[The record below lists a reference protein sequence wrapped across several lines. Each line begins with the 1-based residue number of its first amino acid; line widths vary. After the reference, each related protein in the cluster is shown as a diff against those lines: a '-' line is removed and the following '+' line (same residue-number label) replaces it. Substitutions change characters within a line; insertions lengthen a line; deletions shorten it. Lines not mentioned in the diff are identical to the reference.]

1 MFAESASIAV
11 ANPSALQESSS
22 SVWPRICL
30 VTPVY
35 NSEKYLGD
43 TIRSVVAQGYPNLD
57 YFIVDGGSTDGTVE
71 VIRKYEKQISGWIS
85 EPDRGMYDAINK
97 GFARTTGEIMGW
109 LNSGDMLHSGGL
121 MGLAG
126 IFRDLPEV
134 EWVSGIPTGYS
145 DEGTTFVIS
154 CYRRF
159 SRFRFL
165 AGANRYI
172 MQETTFWRRSLW
184 EKAGGYVDDS
194 GRCGVVSDFELWI
207 RFFRHA
213 RLYSAHALIGGYRN
227 HPKSLG
233 TIKLEE
239 CHRIQQEIV
248 DAELDCL
255 PGARALKLLSKLS
268 KRMKN
273 RRGFRRAWRLVER
286 QLYTWPASDW
296 APMIF
301 YNGQQWYL
309 EKNPPRKMSLEKSW

>member
-1 MFAESASIAV
+1 MSSASKAV
-11 ANPSALQESSS
+11 C
-22 SVWPRICL
+22 PRICL

-57 YFIVDGGSTDGTVE
+57 YFIVDGGSTDGTVD
-71 VIRKYEKQISGWIS
+71 VIRAYEKVISGWIS
-85 EPDRGMYDAINK
+85 EPDRGMYNAINK

-109 LNSGDMLHSGGL
+109 LNSGDMLHTGGL
-121 MGLAG
+121 IGLAG

-134 EWVSGIPTGYS
+134 HWVSGLPTCYS
-145 DEGTTFVIS
+145 DEGTTTIFS
-154 CYRRF
+154 GYRRW

-184 EKAGGYVDDS
+184 ENAGGYVDES
-194 GRCGVVSDFELWI
+194 GRCGVVSDFELWV

-213 RLYSAHALIGGYRN
+213 RLYPVHALIGGYRT
-227 HPKSLG
+227 HPNSMG
-233 TIKLEE
+233 TLRVEE

-248 DAELDCL
+248 DAELNRL
-255 PGARALKLLSKLS
+255 EGARLFKFFCKLGKD
-268 KRMKN
+268 MKKV
-273 RRGFRRAWRLVER
+273 RGLRYAWRLVER

-296 APMIF
+296 PPMIF
-301 YNGQQWYL
+301 YDGQRWYL
-309 EKNPPRKMSLEKSW
+309 EKNAPRKMIL